1 VAKQSEAQAQS
12 AQRMANTSHR
22 LNVLAALF
30 LPLTALTGLFSMY
43 VRADIADTP
52 ANFWLI
58 AATGVIVGLAI
69 SNIVVTRQ

>member
-1 VAKQSEAQAQS
+1 MCIDFSPVPC
-12 AQRMANTSHR
+12 
-22 LNVLAALF
+22 VF

-58 AATGVIVGLAI
+58 ACTGVAVGLVI
-69 SNIVVTRQ
+69 SCFMVARR